1 MDGGSHWGGHGL
13 GRGGWVGQGWMGWS
27 GVDGV
32 VRGGWG
38 GQGWMGCHMYYLAIA
53 HLLQLWVHSL
63 VVFSK
68 LLVNSWIQYGGPQAK

>member
-32 VRGGWG
+32 PYVLLGDCSFVTALGALF
-38 GQGWMGCHMYYLAIA
+38 GC
-53 HLLQLWVHSL
+53 
-63 VVFSK
+63 FF
-68 LLVNSWIQYGGPQAK
+68 